1 MDKQDKAIIN
11 VLQDDFPICDAPYQE
26 VAERLGIGV
35 DELLQ
40 RLESLLQ
47 TGVLSRF
54 GPMFHAEK
62 MGGGLT
68 LAAMQV
74 PEQRF
79 DEVAEM
85 VNAFPEVAHNY
96 ARHHRFN
103 MWFVLA
109 TESPEQIQR
118 ILQEIS
124 EKTGLKVYDMPK
136 KKEYF
141 VGLRFPV

>member
-1 MDKQDKAIIN
+1 MDNLDKAIIN
-11 VLQDDFPICDAPYQE
+11 LLQDDFPICEAPYQN
-26 VAERLGIGV
+26 VAERLGIDV

-40 RLESLLQ
+40 RLERLLQ

-79 DEVAEM
+79 DEVAEII
-85 VNAFPEVAHNY
+85 NSFPEVAHNY
-96 ARHHRFN
+96 ARQHRFN

-109 TESPEQIQR
+109 TERPEQIQY
-118 ILQEIS
+118 ILQDIS

-141 VGLRFPV
+141 VGLRLPV

>member
-11 VLQDDFPICDAPYQE
+11 VLQDDFPICDAPYQK
-26 VAERLGIGV
+26 VAERLGISV

-118 ILQEIS
+118 ILEEIS

>member
-96 ARHHRFN
+96 ARQHRFN